1 MSIYV
6 IVIIKLNRIIL
17 RMLEFPNIN
26 PVAIDL
32 GVIQIRWYAI
42 SYIAGILFSWGLILN
57 IIKFKNLKIDNKV
70 ISELISNSMI
80 GIIIGGRLGYVIF
93 YNPDY
98 YLNNLLEI
106 FKLWNGGMSFHGGF
120 IGVVFAVIYS
130 SKKSKTAILI
140 LADLIAI
147 AAPIGIFFGR
157 LANFINGELYGRITN
172 HSFGMIFPNAGN
184 SPRHPSQLYEAFFEG
199 FLLFIIMLLFIKF
212 TNILNKKGLITAL
225 FLSCYGSFR
234 FMIEFF
240 REPDANIG
248 LLYFNFSMG
257 QLLSLPMIIVGL
269 YFIIFIARKK
279 V

>member
-1 MSIYV
+1 
-6 IVIIKLNRIIL
+6 
-17 RMLEFPNIN
+17 MLEFPNIN

-32 GVIQIRWYAI
+32 GIIQIRWYAI

-120 IGVVFAVIYS
+120 IGVVIAVIYS
-130 SKKSKTAILI
+130 SKISKTPILI

-147 AAPIGIFFGR
+147 VAPIGIF
-157 LANFINGELYGRITN
+157 L
-172 HSFGMIFPNAGN
+172 
-184 SPRHPSQLYEAFFEG
+184 
-199 FLLFIIMLLFIKF
+199 
-212 TNILNKKGLITAL
+212 
-225 FLSCYGSFR
+225 
-234 FMIEFF
+234 
-240 REPDANIG
+240 
-248 LLYFNFSMG
+248 
-257 QLLSLPMIIVGL
+257 V
-269 YFIIFIARKK
+269 

>member
-1 MSIYV
+1 
-6 IVIIKLNRIIL
+6 
-17 RMLEFPNIN
+17 MLEFPNIN

-32 GVIQIRWYAI
+32 GIIQIRWYAI
-42 SYIAGILFSWGLILN
+42 SYIAGILLSWVLILN
-57 IIKFKNLKIDNKV
+57 IIKFKNLKVDNKV

-106 FKLWNGGMSFHGGF
+106 FKLWNGGMSFHDGF
-120 IGVVFAVIYS
+120 IGVIFAVIYS
-130 SKKSKTAILI
+130 SKISKTPILI

-147 AAPIGIFFGR
+147 VAPIGIFFGR

>member
-1 MSIYV
+1 
-6 IVIIKLNRIIL
+6 
-17 RMLEFPNIN
+17 MLEFPNIN

-32 GVIQIRWYAI
+32 GIIQIRWYAI
-42 SYIAGILFSWGLILN
+42 SYIAGILFSWSLILN

-130 SKKSKTAILI
+130 SKISKTAILI

-147 AAPIGIFFGR
+147 VAPIGIFFGR

-234 FMIEFF
+234 FIIEFF

-269 YFIIFIARKK
+269 YFIIFITRKK

>member
-1 MSIYV
+1 
-6 IVIIKLNRIIL
+6 
-17 RMLEFPNIN
+17 MLEFPNIN

-32 GVIQIRWYAI
+32 GIIQIRWYAI
-42 SYIAGILFSWGLILN
+42 SYIAGILFSWRLILN

-130 SKKSKTAILI
+130 SRISKTAILI

-147 AAPIGIFFGR
+147 VAPIGIFFGR

>member
-1 MSIYV
+1 
-6 IVIIKLNRIIL
+6 
-17 RMLEFPNIN
+17 MLEFPNIN

-32 GVIQIRWYAI
+32 GIIQIRWYAI
-42 SYIAGILFSWGLILN
+42 SYIAGILFSWSLILN

-120 IGVVFAVIYS
+120 IGVIFAVIYS
-130 SKKSKTAILI
+130 SKISKTPILI

-147 AAPIGIFFGR
+147 VAPIGIFFGR

-172 HSFGMIFPNAGN
+172 HSFGMIFPNAGS

>member
-1 MSIYV
+1 
-6 IVIIKLNRIIL
+6 
-17 RMLEFPNIN
+17 
-26 PVAIDL
+26 
-32 GVIQIRWYAI
+32 
-42 SYIAGILFSWGLILN
+42 
-57 IIKFKNLKIDNKV
+57 
-70 ISELISNSMI
+70 MI

-130 SKKSKTAILI
+130 SKISKTAILI

-199 FLLFIIMLLFIKF
+199 FLLFIIMVLFIKF

>member
-1 MSIYV
+1 
-6 IVIIKLNRIIL
+6 
-17 RMLEFPNIN
+17 MLEFPNIN

-32 GVIQIRWYAI
+32 GIIQIRWYAI
-42 SYIAGILFSWGLILN
+42 SYIAGILFSWSLILN

-130 SKKSKTAILI
+130 SRISKTAILI

-147 AAPIGIFFGR
+147 VAPIGIFFGR

-212 TNILNKKGLITAL
+212 TNILNKKASQIERL
-225 FLSCYGSFR
+225 FKK
-234 FMIEFF
+234 
-240 REPDANIG
+240 
-248 LLYFNFSMG
+248 YF
-257 QLLSLPMIIVGL
+257 
-269 YFIIFIARKK
+269 
-279 V
+279 

>member
-1 MSIYV
+1 
-6 IVIIKLNRIIL
+6 
-17 RMLEFPNIN
+17 MLEFPNIN

-32 GVIQIRWYAI
+32 GIIQIRWYAI
-42 SYIAGILFSWGLILN
+42 SYIVGILFSWGLILN

-130 SKKSKTAILI
+130 SKISKTAILT

>member
-1 MSIYV
+1 
-6 IVIIKLNRIIL
+6 
-17 RMLEFPNIN
+17 MLEFPNIN

-32 GVIQIRWYAI
+32 GIIQIRWYAI
-42 SYIAGILFSWGLILN
+42 SYIAGILFSWSLILN
-57 IIKFKNLKIDNKV
+57 IIKFKNLKIDNKI

-120 IGVVFAVIYS
+120 IGVVIAVIYS
-130 SKKSKTAILI
+130 SKISKTAILI

-147 AAPIGIFFGR
+147 VAPIGIFFGR

>member
-1 MSIYV
+1 
-6 IVIIKLNRIIL
+6 
-17 RMLEFPNIN
+17 MLEFPNIN

-32 GVIQIRWYAI
+32 GIIQIRWYAI
-42 SYIAGILFSWGLILN
+42 SYIVGILFSWGLILN

-120 IGVVFAVIYS
+120 IGVVIAVIYS
-130 SKKSKTAILI
+130 SKISKTAILI

-147 AAPIGIFFGR
+147 VAPIGIFFGR

>member
-1 MSIYV
+1 
-6 IVIIKLNRIIL
+6 
-17 RMLEFPNIN
+17 MLEFPNIN

-32 GVIQIRWYAI
+32 GIIQIRWYAI
-42 SYIAGILFSWGLILN
+42 SYIAGILFSWSLILN

-130 SKKSKTAILI
+130 SRISKTAILI

>member
-1 MSIYV
+1 
-6 IVIIKLNRIIL
+6 
-17 RMLEFPNIN
+17 MLEFPNIN

-32 GVIQIRWYAI
+32 GIIQIRWYAI
-42 SYIAGILFSWGLILN
+42 SYIAGILFSWSLILN
-57 IIKFKNLKIDNKV
+57 VIKFKNLKIDNKV

-130 SKKSKTAILI
+130 SRISKTAILI

-147 AAPIGIFFGR
+147 VAPIGIFFGR

-234 FMIEFF
+234 FIIEFF

-257 QLLSLPMIIVGL
+257 QLLSLPMIIIGL

>member
-1 MSIYV
+1 
-6 IVIIKLNRIIL
+6 
-17 RMLEFPNIN
+17 MLEFPNIN

-32 GVIQIRWYAI
+32 GIIQIRWYAI
-42 SYIAGILFSWGLILN
+42 SYIAGILFSWSLILN

-93 YNPDY
+93 YNPNY
-98 YLNNLLEI
+98 YLNDLLEI

-130 SKKSKTAILI
+130 SKISKTAILI

-147 AAPIGIFFGR
+147 VAPIGIFFGR

>member
-1 MSIYV
+1 
-6 IVIIKLNRIIL
+6 
-17 RMLEFPNIN
+17 MLEFPNIN

-32 GVIQIRWYAI
+32 GIIQIRWYAI
-42 SYIAGILFSWGLILN
+42 SYIAGILFSWSLILN

-120 IGVVFAVIYS
+120 IGVVIAVIYS
-130 SKKSKTAILI
+130 SKISKTAILI

-147 AAPIGIFFGR
+147 VAPIGIFFGR

-269 YFIIFIARKK
+269 YFMIFIARKK